1 MKKITYL
8 LILSSVLLLAPLA
21 SADWIKEQQDLITNY
36 QLFDS
41 LKKSP
46 LSKPESGLKKGK
58 YESETEFNARLKKTR
73 NKNVKRFY
81 FENEANFNVPNDSS
95 VINFPYSPFERFT
108 ISEDLSLEFG
118 EGENAFGAKSTMMIT
133 RGTRQVFQAE
143 EFDLKWPSTYTAL
156 SIDKEYLQKNSAEIV
171 IIRIID
177 IDITDP
183 ASFEFDSDIKIA
195 RRDDLFPED
204 RIISETVLKGNVIA
218 VGLYD
223 KANKT
228 TVGVFSSGYDNFYYS
243 YNGQLDKLTEKENL
257 PAEQKQVNPEITK
270 KIKYKNVTT
279 KQRKDK
285 PESAQYIPVY
295 VPQPQYP
302 RRAQTRGK
310 EGYAVILVTVTTTGG
325 VRDPV
330 MIEESPEGWGFGRA
344 AVKAANKLKY
354 NPFVIDGQA
363 KEMSGVM
370 YKFTFQ
376 MAR

>member
-1 MKKITYL
+1 M
-8 LILSSVLLLAPLA
+8 
-21 SADWIKEQQDLITNY
+21 
-36 QLFDS
+36 
-41 LKKSP
+41 
-46 LSKPESGLKKGK
+46 
-58 YESETEFNARLKKTR
+58 
-73 NKNVKRFY
+73 
-81 FENEANFNVPNDSS
+81 
-95 VINFPYSPFERFT
+95 
-108 ISEDLSLEFG
+108 
-118 EGENAFGAKSTMMIT
+118 
-133 RGTRQVFQAE
+133 
-143 EFDLKWPSTYTAL
+143 
-156 SIDKEYLQKNSAEIV
+156 

-228 TVGVFSSGYDNFYYS
+228 TVGVFSSGYDKFYYS

-354 NPFVIDGQA
+354 NPFMIDGQA